1 MKSNVYEIFKVLIMK
16 GTWKLKLRMWMTSI
30 LMFTIVYI
38 LVMIA
43 GSYLGVGSYM
53 IWLVASLVIVF
64 LQYWFGPSLVKRSMN
79 VRPLS
84 EAEAPH
90 IHQMVQELADEAG
103 IPKPEVG
110 LSEVDIP
117 NAFAYGRSK
126 RSGHIAITRPILG
139 LLDRDELRAVIGHEM
154 GHLKHNDMIV
164 TTVVSVIPMI
174 CYYIALAF
182 MFSGDRD
189 NGGTVLIGILGYVFY
204 LVGQLLVLFISRIRE
219 YYADEASVE
228 FGNRPAALV
237 SALYKLSYGAAR
249 CNEQT
254 IADLNTNR
262 AFFVNDINNAK
273 HDVNDFSQIDF
284 DGDGK
289 ISDDELR
296 RLANSDVKISR
307 KNGVMELLSTHPDSL
322 KRVKRLAEL
331 ENEV

>member
-1 MKSNVYEIFKVLIMK
+1 MR
-16 GTWKLKLRMWMTSI
+16 GTWKLRLRMILTSV
-30 LMFTIVYI
+30 LMFTIIYFLI
-38 LVMIA
+38 MLV
-43 GSYLGVGSYM
+43 GHYLGVSSWRLYLG
-53 IWLVASLVIVF
+53 ASLVITF

-90 IHQMVQELADEAG
+90 IHKMVQELADAAG
-103 IPKPEVG
+103 IPKPEIG
-110 LSEVDIP
+110 LSEINIP
-117 NAFAYGRSK
+117 NAFAYGRSS

-139 LLDRDELRAVIGHEM
+139 LLDYDELRAVIGHEM
-154 GHLKHNDMIV
+154 GHIKHNDMIV
-164 TTVVSVIPMI
+164 TSAVSVIPMI
-174 CYYIALAF
+174 CYYIALSF
-182 MFSGDRD
+182 MFSGDND
-189 NGGTVLIGILGYVFY
+189 NGAAIIIGIVGYLFY
-204 LVGQLLVLFISRIRE
+204 LIGQLLVLFISRTRE

-249 CNEQT
+249 CSDQT

-273 HDVNDFSQIDF
+273 NDVTDFRQIDF

-289 ISDDELR
+289 ISDEELR
-296 RLANSDVKISR
+296 RLANSEVKIS
-307 KNGVMELLSTHPDSL
+307 KKSGAMELLSTHPDSL

-331 ENEV
+331 EP

>member
-1 MKSNVYEIFKVLIMK
+1 LKMR
-16 GTWKLKLRMWMTSI
+16 GTWKLKLRMILTSVI
-30 LMFTIVYI
+30 MFTIIYFLI
-38 LVMIA
+38 MIV
-43 GSYLGVGSYM
+43 GHYLGVSSWRLYLG
-53 IWLVASLVIVF
+53 ASLVITF

-90 IHQMVQELADEAG
+90 IHKMVQELADEAG
-103 IPKPEVG
+103 IKKPEIG
-110 LSEVDIP
+110 LSEINIP
-117 NAFAYGRSK
+117 NAFAYGRSS

-139 LLDRDELRAVIGHEM
+139 LLDYDELRAVLGHEM
-154 GHLKHNDMIV
+154 GHIKHNDMIV
-164 TTVVSVIPMI
+164 TSAVSVIPMI
-174 CYYIALAF
+174 CYYIALSF
-182 MFSGDRD
+182 MFSGDND
-189 NGGTVLIGILGYVFY
+189 NGGAIIIGILGYLFY
-204 LVGQLLVLFISRIRE
+204 LVGQLLVLFISRTRE

-237 SALYKLSYGAAR
+237 SALYKLSYGAAK
-249 CNEQT
+249 CSDQT

-273 HDVNDFSQIDF
+273 HDVTDFSQIDF

-289 ISDDELR
+289 ISDEELR

-307 KNGVMELLSTHPDSL
+307 KSGAMELLSTHPDSL

-331 ENEV
+331 EP